1 MKAINFLA
9 KHGLNPVLKN
19 DSKEFDK
26 AWVEFLIAGEE
37 FPTEWPQ
44 RLVDISI
51 KWVKQKKFL
60 MIMLVILL
68 STTY

>member
-19 DSKEFDK
+19 SKKFDK
-26 AWVEFLIAGEE
+26 AWVKFLIAGEE

-51 KWVKQKKFL
+51 K
-60 MIMLVILL
+60 
-68 STTY
+68 